1 MTLAVNI
8 AQSGANNVS
17 FRNRIINGA
26 MVIDQ
31 RNAGA
36 SVVFGTGSL
45 FPVDRFKTY
54 NTVGSGS
61 TVQRS
66 TTAPA
71 GFYNSLLFTVGTGA
85 SPSAADECI
94 FFQPIEGF
102 NVLDLGFGTAA
113 ASSVTI
119 SFQVRSSVTGT
130 YALRL
135 RNQAGNRS
143 YVATY
148 TISAANTWEQ
158 KTITIAGD
166 TSGTWA
172 KDNTIGILLTFD
184 LGSGSNYNTTAGAW
198 QAGDFTRTSG
208 CVNFIATSGATFYI
222 TGVQLEAGTTAS
234 PFEYRQYGTEL
245 QLCQRYLPAFV
256 SSSTNSTLP
265 FNGAGANT
273 VAQSGVFKFDVQARV
288 PPTGVTVSS
297 ASHFTSSRPS
307 TGNTVATAVTFGASS
322 TEACQIQIS
331 AASGL
336 AADAPYSLY
345 ANSASGVMLFTG
357 CEL

>member
-1 MTLAVNI
+1 
-8 AQSGANNVS
+8 
-17 FRNRIINGA
+17 

-66 TTAPA
+66 TTAPT

-148 TISAANTWEQ
+148 TINAANTFET
-158 KTITIAGD
+158 KSVTIAGD

-222 TGVQLEAGTTAS
+222 TGVQLEAGTAAS

-245 QLCQRYLPAFV
+245 ALCQRYYET
-256 SSSTNSTLP
+256 STVYL
-265 FNGAGANT
+265 
-273 VAQSGVFKFDVQARV
+273 V
-288 PPTGVTVSS
+288 
-297 ASHFTSSRPS
+297 
-307 TGNTVATAVTFGASS
+307 
-322 TEACQIQIS
+322 
-331 AASGL
+331 
-336 AADAPYSLY
+336 
-345 ANSASGVMLFTG
+345 ANSAAYTPFVFPYTTKRAAPTVTTSGMPSGISGSNSGINNYSGYFNISALASAIVTATVSA
-357 CEL
+357 EL